1 MLMSIAGTLCVWS
14 AASGSGSGSALESVH
29 EPPSPVRSA
38 GGRAPR
44 ERVLRCTRVSH
55 TQAVDS
61 WKAVELRGTAN
72 FHFFRVCFA
81 LTFYAPSYRNILFV
95 NARAEGIHLF
105 IYSFLFVF
113 YLHHSLNKSSILTVR
128 RELSPVPDSR

>member
-1 MLMSIAGTLCVWS
+1 MLMSMAGTLCVWS
-14 AASGSGSGSALESVH
+14 AARGSGSALESVH

-44 ERVLRCTRVSH
+44 ERVLQCTRVSH

-95 NARAEGIHLF
+95 NARGGHSPLHLF
-105 IYSFLFVF
+105 IFICI
-113 YLHHSLNKSSILTVR
+113 IL
-128 RELSPVPDSR
+128 